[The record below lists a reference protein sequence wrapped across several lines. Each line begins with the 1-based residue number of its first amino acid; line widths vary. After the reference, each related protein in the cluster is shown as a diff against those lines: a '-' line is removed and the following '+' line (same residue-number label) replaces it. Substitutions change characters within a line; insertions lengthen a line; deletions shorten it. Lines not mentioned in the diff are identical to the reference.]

1 MNSAS
6 TNSDDST
13 RETADHDRTNAV
25 DSGRLTAEF
34 SIVQYGRYYW
44 FDNYRY
50 ESLADAVA
58 YAQVIRTRRHAARAN
73 ASLPTRFD
81 IAELPNAS
89 DRQLM
94 EELSITLENGCFVFD
109 GFRYDNLID
118 AVNYARL
125 RRGPPDHAT

>member
-6 TNSDDST
+6 TNSGST
-13 RETADHDRTNAV
+13 DETADHDRTNAA
-25 DSGRLTAEF
+25 DSDRLKAEF
-34 SIVQYGRYYW
+34 SIVQYGQYYW

-50 ESLADAVA
+50 EHLADAVA
-58 YAQVIRTRRHAARAN
+58 YAQVIRARRRAPRSN
-73 ASLPTRFD
+73 ASSPTRFD

-94 EELSITLENGCFVFD
+94 VELSITLENGCFVFD
-109 GFRYDNLID
+109 GFRYTNLID

-125 RRGPPDHAT
+125 RRGSVADAT